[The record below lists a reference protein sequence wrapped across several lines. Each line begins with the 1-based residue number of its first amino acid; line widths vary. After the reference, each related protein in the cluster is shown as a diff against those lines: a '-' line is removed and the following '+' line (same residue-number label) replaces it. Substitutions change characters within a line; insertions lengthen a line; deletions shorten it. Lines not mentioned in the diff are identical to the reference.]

1 MWIKSIRLF
10 QFRNVEEQVIALAP
24 HVNIFVG
31 QNGQGKTNF
40 VESVNLILKGSTF
53 RFSQNDHLI
62 KLGNSISRIAC
73 KVAQGDLEH
82 EIQLTLDN
90 NTKKHLLNGKPISA
104 SKLSLSFSVI
114 LFSPES
120 LDIIKS
126 ESQLR
131 RQFIDE
137 MIINCGNKDF
147 MKNKID
153 FQKILKTK
161 NKILKDLKDEKIKR
175 EEGLLMLKSIEEMY
189 IKLASIYT
197 FHRINELKLILPLV
211 NEIASEIMKQAIEV
225 SVEYLISSQNA
236 LHYSLKD
243 IYQAL
248 KQRAAELYS
257 AELSVGHSLIGPQKH
272 DIKFLVNKQ
281 DSRIFCSQ
289 GQQRA
294 LILSFKIA
302 EVMYHKKVFNRF
314 PLLILD
320 DVFSEL
326 DLYRREKLMSFLENI
341 RAQSLITTTDEF
353 INNSFKLNEA
363 TSVMRVTEGNFIHY

>member
-10 QFRNVEEQVIALAP
+10 QFRNVKEQTISLTP

-40 VESVNLILKGSTF
+40 VESVNLLLKGASF

-62 KLGNSISRIAC
+62 KLGTDISRIVC
-73 KVAQGDLEH
+73 KLVQSDLEH

-90 NTKKHLLNGKPISA
+90 SSKKHLLNGKTVSA
-104 SKLSLSFSVI
+104 AKLSLNFSIV

-137 MIINCGNKDF
+137 MLINLGNKEF
-147 MKNKID
+147 LKTKMD
-153 FQKILKTK
+153 FQKVLKTK
-161 NKILKDLKDEKIKR
+161 NKILKDLKQETIRR
-175 EEGLLMLKSIEEMY
+175 EEGLLMLKSIEEMF
-189 IKLASIYT
+189 IKLASLYT
-197 FHRINELKLILPLV
+197 FYRITELKLILPIV
-211 NEIASEIMKQAIEV
+211 NEIASEIMNEKVDV
-225 SVEYLISSQNA
+225 SVQYIMSGKNA
-236 LHYSLKD
+236 LHHSLAD
-243 IYQAL
+243 IFEAM
-248 KQRAAELYS
+248 KQRAAELQI
-257 AELSVGHSLIGPQKH
+257 AELSIGHSLIGPQKH
-272 DIKFLVNKQ
+272 DIKFLANKQ

-302 EVMYHKKVFNRF
+302 EVVYHKKIYGRF

-326 DLYRREKLMSFLENI
+326 DLYRREKLMNFLENI
-341 RAQSLITTTDEF
+341 KAQSLITTTDEF
-353 INNSFKLNEA
+353 INNSFKLKEA
-363 TSVMRVTEGNFIHY
+363 TSVMRVTEGTFVTF

>member
-10 QFRNVEEQVIALAP
+10 QFRNVNEQTISLTP

-31 QNGQGKTNF
+31 QNGQGKTNL
-40 VESVNLILKGSTF
+40 VESVNLLLKGTSF

-62 KLGNSISRIAC
+62 KLGTDISRIVC
-73 KVAQGDLEH
+73 KLIQSNLEH

-90 NTKKHLLNGKPISA
+90 SNKRHLLNGKPISA
-104 SKLSLSFSVI
+104 GKLGLNFSVI

-137 MIINCGNKDF
+137 MIMNFGNKDF
-147 MKNKID
+147 LKTKID
-153 FQKILKTK
+153 FQKTLKTK
-161 NKILKDLKDEKIKR
+161 NRILKDLKEEKIRR
-175 EEGLLMLKSIEEMY
+175 EEGLLILKSIEDLF
-189 IKLASIYT
+189 IKLASLYT
-197 FHRINELKLILPLV
+197 FHRIYELKLILPLV
-211 NEIASEIMKQAIEV
+211 NQISSEIMNEQVEISIEYV
-225 SVEYLISSQNA
+225 MSGKNA
-236 LHYSLKD
+236 LHYSFGD
-243 IYQAL
+243 IFQAM
-248 KQRAAELYS
+248 KQRAAELQG
-257 AELSVGHSLIGPQKH
+257 AELATGYSLIGPQKH
-272 DIKFLVNKQ
+272 DIKFLVNKR

-302 EVMYHKKVFNRF
+302 EVVYHKKVYGRF

-326 DLYRREKLMSFLENI
+326 DLYRREKLMNFLENI
-341 RAQSLITTTDEF
+341 KAQSLITTTDEF
-353 INNSFKLNEA
+353 INNSFKLKEA
-363 TSVMRVTEGNFIHY
+363 TSVMRVTEGTFITF